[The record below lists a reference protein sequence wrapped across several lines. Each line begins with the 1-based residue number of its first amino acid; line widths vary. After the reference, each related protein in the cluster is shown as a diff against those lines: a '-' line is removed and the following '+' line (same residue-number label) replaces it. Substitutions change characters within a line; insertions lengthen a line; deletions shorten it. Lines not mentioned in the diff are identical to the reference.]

1 MVAEAEK
8 GELFLLDEEL
18 AAEEYRKEKPQPNDS
33 FRKLYDD
40 GVRLFT
46 KEGIQDLERQLAKVP
61 QPTAFRL
68 RSLTGRMITSD
79 GKGSLDSQPMFCE
92 LMIGF
97 KMYQEFF
104 WSAKSQNTLQ
114 YASTAEIF
122 PRAEKVWDA
131 STKCTELK
139 QKLIEAHIPQ
149 NINKIICFGLGTLT
163 NDLACDEVNPED
175 HAFRATTQHATAV
188 TMAEIMR
195 HKFGHAIKLLAQDP
209 AYDSSSKHVLQQE
222 GFQIVEGH
230 GGLGFLEVDEH
241 SLVFTVSCNVPVKQ
255 IVFDLAR
262 PAAMICGPTN
272 PAEVNNGKW
281 TKVITDSGPPMWIA
295 RKSDTGE
302 GLH

>member
-18 AAEEYRKEKPQPNDS
+18 AAEEYRKENPQPNDS
-33 FRKLYDD
+33 LREIYDD

-68 RSLTGRMITSD
+68 RSLTGRMVTSD
-79 GKGSLDSQPMFCE
+79 EKGALDSQPMFCE

-97 KMYQEFF
+97 KMYQDFF

-114 YASTAEIF
+114 YACPLHVAVIGGRELTADINPQRLQKFYQEQ
-122 PRAEKVWDA
+122 KKGWDA

-163 NDLACDEVNPED
+163 NDLACDEVNPEG

-209 AYDSSSKHVLQQE
+209 AYDSSSKHCIHLGPIMRGPPTVL
-222 GFQIVEGH
+222 
-230 GGLGFLEVDEH
+230 D
-241 SLVFTVSCNVPVKQ
+241 VPVRAQ
-255 IVFDLAR
+255 TFH
-262 PAAMICGPTN
+262 CH
-272 PAEVNNGKW
+272 
-281 TKVITDSGPPMWIA
+281 TD
-295 RKSDTGE
+295 
-302 GLH
+302 